1 MNIEFMRFRKM
12 ASALSIILLIIS
24 IGSLAIKNLE
34 LGLDFTGGILLEI
47 KLDQD
52 IENLEVV
59 RNLLA
64 EEGIENFVLNFS
76 GSQDDLSIKIPGGED
91 SSNNESLKK
100 ILKDNFPYDLR
111 KEEFIGPQVGEELRD
126 QGGLGLLIALLIM
139 TVYIMFRFQYKFA
152 VGAILALAHDV
163 LIVLGFF
170 SLLSIDFD
178 LTVLAALLAVI
189 GYSLND
195 TIVVSDR
202 IRENFRKKRRA
213 EATQLID
220 KSLNQMLGRTLITSL
235 TTLLV
240 LFALF
245 IFIGSI
251 LAFFLTTPKNVVGG
265 KIDDDQTAKEAL
277 KEAFNNKS
285 FIYLTLGFFVCGWHI
300 ALVATHIPVYIN
312 DRGLPEWCIVTI
324 LSMIGLF
331 NIVGTLTSGYFAQKY
346 SKKLIL
352 SAIYL
357 ARGLVIIIFIF
368 LPPSPIIAVFFGIAF
383 GFLWLSTVP
392 PTMGLVGFIFGTKS
406 IP

>member
-1 MNIEFMRFRKM
+1 MNIEFMRFRKI
-12 ASALSIILLIIS
+12 ASTLSIILLIIS

-34 LGLDFTGGILLEI
+34 LGLDLTGGILLEI

-52 IENLEVV
+52 IENLEEV

-76 GSQDDLSIKIPGGED
+76 GSQNDLSIKIPGGED

-100 ILKDNFPYDLR
+100 ILKDNFSYNLR

-139 TVYIMFRFQYKFA
+139 TIYIMFRFQYKFA

-213 EATQLID
+213 EAAQLID
-220 KSLNQMLGRTLITSL
+220 RSLNQMLGRTLITSL

-245 IFIGSI
+245 IFGGDAIQNFSLALIIGVLAGTYSSI
-251 LAFFLTTPKNVVGG
+251 YIVCNVL
-265 KIDDDQTAKEAL
+265 I
-277 KEAFNNKS
+277 
-285 FIYLTLGFFVCGWHI
+285 
-300 ALVATHIPVYIN
+300 
-312 DRGLPEWCIVTI
+312 
-324 LSMIGLF
+324 SM
-331 NIVGTLTSGYFAQKY
+331 N
-346 SKKLIL
+346 
-352 SAIYL
+352 
-357 ARGLVIIIFIF
+357 
-368 LPPSPIIAVFFGIAF
+368 IIADDLAVRKAESYDDGM
-383 GFLWLSTVP
+383 P
-392 PTMGLVGFIFGTKS
+392 
-406 IP
+406 

>member
-1 MNIEFMRFRKM
+1 MNIEFMRFRKV

-52 IENLEVV
+52 IENLEEV

-64 EEGIENFVLNFS
+64 EEGIENFILNFS
-76 GSQDDLSIKIPGGED
+76 GSQNDLSIKIPGGED

-100 ILKDNFPYDLR
+100 ILKDNFSYDLR

-139 TVYIMFRFQYKFA
+139 TIYIMFRFQYKFA

-220 KSLNQMLGRTLITSL
+220 RSLNQMLGRTLITSL

-240 LFALF
+240 LFALL
-245 IFIGSI
+245 IFGGDAIQNFSLALIIGVLAGTYSSI
-251 LAFFLTTPKNVVGG
+251 YIVCNVL
-265 KIDDDQTAKEAL
+265 I
-277 KEAFNNKS
+277 
-285 FIYLTLGFFVCGWHI
+285 
-300 ALVATHIPVYIN
+300 
-312 DRGLPEWCIVTI
+312 
-324 LSMIGLF
+324 SM
-331 NIVGTLTSGYFAQKY
+331 N
-346 SKKLIL
+346 
-352 SAIYL
+352 
-357 ARGLVIIIFIF
+357 
-368 LPPSPIIAVFFGIAF
+368 IIADDLAVKKVESYDDGM
-383 GFLWLSTVP
+383 P
-392 PTMGLVGFIFGTKS
+392 
-406 IP
+406 

>member
-1 MNIEFMRFRKM
+1 MNIEFMRFRKV

-52 IENLEVV
+52 IENLEEV

-64 EEGIENFVLNFS
+64 EEGIENFILNFS
-76 GSQDDLSIKIPGGED
+76 GSQNDLSIKIPGGED

-100 ILKDNFPYDLR
+100 ILKDNFSYDLR

-139 TVYIMFRFQYKFA
+139 TIYIMFRFQYKFA

-178 LTVLAALLAVI
+178 LTVLAAVLAVI

-202 IRENFRKKRRA
+202 IRENFRKKRRS

-220 KSLNQMLGRTLITSL
+220 RSLNQMLGRTLITSL

-240 LFALF
+240 LFALL
-245 IFIGSI
+245 IFGGDAIQNFSLALIIGVIAGTYSSI
-251 LAFFLTTPKNVVGG
+251 YIVCNVL
-265 KIDDDQTAKEAL
+265 I
-277 KEAFNNKS
+277 
-285 FIYLTLGFFVCGWHI
+285 
-300 ALVATHIPVYIN
+300 
-312 DRGLPEWCIVTI
+312 
-324 LSMIGLF
+324 SM
-331 NIVGTLTSGYFAQKY
+331 N
-346 SKKLIL
+346 
-352 SAIYL
+352 
-357 ARGLVIIIFIF
+357 
-368 LPPSPIIAVFFGIAF
+368 IIADDLAVKKVESFDDGM
-383 GFLWLSTVP
+383 P
-392 PTMGLVGFIFGTKS
+392 
-406 IP
+406 

>member
-12 ASALSIILLIIS
+12 ASVLSIILLIIS

-52 IENLEVV
+52 IENLEEV

-64 EEGIENFVLNFS
+64 EEGIENFILNFS
-76 GSQDDLSIKIPGGED
+76 GSQNDLSIKIPGGED

-100 ILKDNFPYDLR
+100 ILKDNFSYDLR

-139 TVYIMFRFQYKFA
+139 TIYIMFRFQYKFA

-178 LTVLAALLAVI
+178 LTVLAAVLAVI

-202 IRENFRKKRRA
+202 IRENFRKKRRS

-220 KSLNQMLGRTLITSL
+220 RSLNQMLGRTLITSL

-240 LFALF
+240 LFALL
-245 IFIGSI
+245 IFGGDAIQNFSLALIIGVLAGTYSSI
-251 LAFFLTTPKNVVGG
+251 YIVCNVL
-265 KIDDDQTAKEAL
+265 I
-277 KEAFNNKS
+277 
-285 FIYLTLGFFVCGWHI
+285 
-300 ALVATHIPVYIN
+300 
-312 DRGLPEWCIVTI
+312 
-324 LSMIGLF
+324 SM
-331 NIVGTLTSGYFAQKY
+331 N
-346 SKKLIL
+346 
-352 SAIYL
+352 
-357 ARGLVIIIFIF
+357 
-368 LPPSPIIAVFFGIAF
+368 IIADDLAVKKVESYDDGM
-383 GFLWLSTVP
+383 P
-392 PTMGLVGFIFGTKS
+392 
-406 IP
+406 

>member
-1 MNIEFMRFRKM
+1 MNIEFMRFRKV

-52 IENLEVV
+52 IENLEEV

-64 EEGIENFVLNFS
+64 EEGIENFILNFS
-76 GSQDDLSIKIPGGED
+76 GSQNDLSIKIPGGED

-100 ILKDNFPYDLR
+100 ILKDNFSYDLR

-139 TVYIMFRFQYKFA
+139 TIYIMFRFQYKFA

-202 IRENFRKKRRA
+202 IRENFRKKRRS

-220 KSLNQMLGRTLITSL
+220 RSLNQMLGRTLITSL

-240 LFALF
+240 LFALL
-245 IFIGSI
+245 IFGGDAIQNFSLALIIGVLAGTYSSI
-251 LAFFLTTPKNVVGG
+251 YIVCNVL
-265 KIDDDQTAKEAL
+265 I
-277 KEAFNNKS
+277 
-285 FIYLTLGFFVCGWHI
+285 
-300 ALVATHIPVYIN
+300 
-312 DRGLPEWCIVTI
+312 
-324 LSMIGLF
+324 SM
-331 NIVGTLTSGYFAQKY
+331 N
-346 SKKLIL
+346 
-352 SAIYL
+352 
-357 ARGLVIIIFIF
+357 
-368 LPPSPIIAVFFGIAF
+368 IIADDLAVKKVESYDDGM
-383 GFLWLSTVP
+383 P
-392 PTMGLVGFIFGTKS
+392 
-406 IP
+406 

>member
-1 MNIEFMRFRKM
+1 MRFRKI
-12 ASALSIILLIIS
+12 ASTLSIILLIIS

-220 KSLNQMLGRTLITSL
+220 RSLNQMLGRTLITSL

-245 IFIGSI
+245 IFGGDAIQNFSLALIIGVLAGTYSSI
-251 LAFFLTTPKNVVGG
+251 YIVCNVL
-265 KIDDDQTAKEAL
+265 I
-277 KEAFNNKS
+277 
-285 FIYLTLGFFVCGWHI
+285 
-300 ALVATHIPVYIN
+300 
-312 DRGLPEWCIVTI
+312 
-324 LSMIGLF
+324 SM
-331 NIVGTLTSGYFAQKY
+331 N
-346 SKKLIL
+346 
-352 SAIYL
+352 
-357 ARGLVIIIFIF
+357 
-368 LPPSPIIAVFFGIAF
+368 IIADDLAVRKAESYDDGM
-383 GFLWLSTVP
+383 P
-392 PTMGLVGFIFGTKS
+392 
-406 IP
+406 

>member
-12 ASALSIILLIIS
+12 ASVLSIILLIIS

-52 IENLEVV
+52 IENLEEV
-59 RNLLA
+59 RNLLE

-76 GSQDDLSIKIPGGED
+76 GSQNDLSIKIPGGED

-100 ILKDNFPYDLR
+100 ILKENFTYDLR

-213 EATQLID
+213 EVTQLID
-220 KSLNQMLGRTLITSL
+220 RSLNQMLGRTLITSL

-245 IFIGSI
+245 IFGGDAIQNFSLALIIGVLAGTYSSI
-251 LAFFLTTPKNVVGG
+251 YIVCNVL
-265 KIDDDQTAKEAL
+265 I
-277 KEAFNNKS
+277 
-285 FIYLTLGFFVCGWHI
+285 
-300 ALVATHIPVYIN
+300 
-312 DRGLPEWCIVTI
+312 
-324 LSMIGLF
+324 SM
-331 NIVGTLTSGYFAQKY
+331 N
-346 SKKLIL
+346 
-352 SAIYL
+352 
-357 ARGLVIIIFIF
+357 
-368 LPPSPIIAVFFGIAF
+368 IIADDLAVRKAESYDDGM
-383 GFLWLSTVP
+383 P
-392 PTMGLVGFIFGTKS
+392 
-406 IP
+406 

>member
-52 IENLEVV
+52 IENLEEV

-76 GSQDDLSIKIPGGED
+76 GSQNDLSIKIPGGED

-126 QGGLGLLIALLIM
+126 KGGLGLLIALLIM
-139 TVYIMFRFQYKFA
+139 TIYIMFRFQYKFA

-220 KSLNQMLGRTLITSL
+220 RSLNQMLGRTLITSL

-245 IFIGSI
+245 IFGGDAIQKFSLALIIGVLAGTYSSI
-251 LAFFLTTPKNVVGG
+251 YIVCNVL
-265 KIDDDQTAKEAL
+265 I
-277 KEAFNNKS
+277 
-285 FIYLTLGFFVCGWHI
+285 
-300 ALVATHIPVYIN
+300 
-312 DRGLPEWCIVTI
+312 
-324 LSMIGLF
+324 SM
-331 NIVGTLTSGYFAQKY
+331 N
-346 SKKLIL
+346 
-352 SAIYL
+352 
-357 ARGLVIIIFIF
+357 
-368 LPPSPIIAVFFGIAF
+368 IIADDLAVRKAESYDDGM
-383 GFLWLSTVP
+383 P
-392 PTMGLVGFIFGTKS
+392 
-406 IP
+406 

>member
-1 MNIEFMRFRKM
+1 MYKRQ
-12 ASALSIILLIIS
+12 IS

-52 IENLEVV
+52 IENLEEV

-76 GSQDDLSIKIPGGED
+76 GSQNDLSIKIPGGED

-100 ILKDNFPYDLR
+100 ILKDNFSYNLR

-139 TVYIMFRFQYKFA
+139 TIYIMFRFQYKFA

-220 KSLNQMLGRTLITSL
+220 RSLNQMLGRTLITSL

-245 IFIGSI
+245 IFGGDAIQNFSLALIIGVLAGTYSSI
-251 LAFFLTTPKNVVGG
+251 YIVCNVL
-265 KIDDDQTAKEAL
+265 I
-277 KEAFNNKS
+277 
-285 FIYLTLGFFVCGWHI
+285 
-300 ALVATHIPVYIN
+300 
-312 DRGLPEWCIVTI
+312 
-324 LSMIGLF
+324 SM
-331 NIVGTLTSGYFAQKY
+331 N
-346 SKKLIL
+346 
-352 SAIYL
+352 
-357 ARGLVIIIFIF
+357 
-368 LPPSPIIAVFFGIAF
+368 IIADDLAVRKAESYDDGM
-383 GFLWLSTVP
+383 P
-392 PTMGLVGFIFGTKS
+392 
-406 IP
+406 

>member
-1 MNIEFMRFRKM
+1 MNIEFMRFRKI
-12 ASALSIILLIIS
+12 ASTLSIILLIIS

-52 IENLEVV
+52 IENLEEV

-76 GSQDDLSIKIPGGED
+76 GSQNDLSIKIPGGED

-100 ILKDNFPYDLR
+100 ILKDNFSYNLR

-220 KSLNQMLGRTLITSL
+220 RSLNQMLGRTLITSL

-245 IFIGSI
+245 IFGGDAIQNFSLALIIGVLAGTYSSI
-251 LAFFLTTPKNVVGG
+251 YIVCNVL
-265 KIDDDQTAKEAL
+265 I
-277 KEAFNNKS
+277 
-285 FIYLTLGFFVCGWHI
+285 
-300 ALVATHIPVYIN
+300 
-312 DRGLPEWCIVTI
+312 
-324 LSMIGLF
+324 SM
-331 NIVGTLTSGYFAQKY
+331 N
-346 SKKLIL
+346 
-352 SAIYL
+352 
-357 ARGLVIIIFIF
+357 
-368 LPPSPIIAVFFGIAF
+368 IIADDLAVRKAESYDDGM
-383 GFLWLSTVP
+383 P
-392 PTMGLVGFIFGTKS
+392 
-406 IP
+406 

>member
-1 MNIEFMRFRKM
+1 MNIEFMRFRKV
-12 ASALSIILLIIS
+12 ASALSIILLVIS

-52 IENLEVV
+52 IENLEEV

-64 EEGIENFVLNFS
+64 EEGIENFILNFS
-76 GSQDDLSIKIPGGED
+76 GSQNDLSIKIPGGED

-100 ILKDNFPYDLR
+100 ILKDNFSYDLR

-139 TVYIMFRFQYKFA
+139 TIYIMFRFQYKFA

-178 LTVLAALLAVI
+178 LTVLAAVLAVI

-202 IRENFRKKRRA
+202 IRENFRKKRRS

-220 KSLNQMLGRTLITSL
+220 RSLNQMLGRTLITSL

-240 LFALF
+240 LFALL
-245 IFIGSI
+245 IFGGDAIQNFSLALIIGVLAGTYSSI
-251 LAFFLTTPKNVVGG
+251 YIVCNVL
-265 KIDDDQTAKEAL
+265 I
-277 KEAFNNKS
+277 
-285 FIYLTLGFFVCGWHI
+285 
-300 ALVATHIPVYIN
+300 
-312 DRGLPEWCIVTI
+312 
-324 LSMIGLF
+324 SM
-331 NIVGTLTSGYFAQKY
+331 N
-346 SKKLIL
+346 
-352 SAIYL
+352 
-357 ARGLVIIIFIF
+357 
-368 LPPSPIIAVFFGIAF
+368 IIADDLAVKKAESYDDGM
-383 GFLWLSTVP
+383 P
-392 PTMGLVGFIFGTKS
+392 
-406 IP
+406 

>member
-12 ASALSIILLIIS
+12 ASALSIVLLIIS

-52 IENLEVV
+52 IENLEEV

-76 GSQDDLSIKIPGGED
+76 GSQKDLSIKIPGGED

-139 TVYIMFRFQYKFA
+139 TIYIMFRFQYKFA

-170 SLLSIDFD
+170 SFLSIDFD

-220 KSLNQMLGRTLITSL
+220 RSLNQMLGRTLITSL

-245 IFIGSI
+245 IFGGDAIQNFSLALIIGVLAGTYSSI
-251 LAFFLTTPKNVVGG
+251 YIVCNVL
-265 KIDDDQTAKEAL
+265 I
-277 KEAFNNKS
+277 
-285 FIYLTLGFFVCGWHI
+285 
-300 ALVATHIPVYIN
+300 
-312 DRGLPEWCIVTI
+312 
-324 LSMIGLF
+324 SM
-331 NIVGTLTSGYFAQKY
+331 N
-346 SKKLIL
+346 
-352 SAIYL
+352 
-357 ARGLVIIIFIF
+357 
-368 LPPSPIIAVFFGIAF
+368 IIADDLAVRKAESYDDGM
-383 GFLWLSTVP
+383 P
-392 PTMGLVGFIFGTKS
+392 
-406 IP
+406 

>member
-52 IENLEVV
+52 IENLEEV

-64 EEGIENFVLNFS
+64 EEGIENFILNFS
-76 GSQDDLSIKIPGGED
+76 GSQNDLSIKIPGGED

-100 ILKDNFPYDLR
+100 ILKDNFSYDLR

-139 TVYIMFRFQYKFA
+139 TIYIMFRFQYKFA

-178 LTVLAALLAVI
+178 LTVLAAVLAVI

-202 IRENFRKKRRA
+202 IRENFRKKRRS

-220 KSLNQMLGRTLITSL
+220 RSLNQMLGRTLITSL

-240 LFALF
+240 LFALL
-245 IFIGSI
+245 IFGGDAIQNFSLALIIGVLAGTYSSI
-251 LAFFLTTPKNVVGG
+251 YIVCNVL
-265 KIDDDQTAKEAL
+265 I
-277 KEAFNNKS
+277 
-285 FIYLTLGFFVCGWHI
+285 
-300 ALVATHIPVYIN
+300 
-312 DRGLPEWCIVTI
+312 
-324 LSMIGLF
+324 SM
-331 NIVGTLTSGYFAQKY
+331 N
-346 SKKLIL
+346 
-352 SAIYL
+352 
-357 ARGLVIIIFIF
+357 
-368 LPPSPIIAVFFGIAF
+368 IIADDLAVKKVESYDDGM
-383 GFLWLSTVP
+383 P
-392 PTMGLVGFIFGTKS
+392 
-406 IP
+406 

>member
-1 MNIEFMRFRKM
+1 MNIEFMRFRKI
-12 ASALSIILLIIS
+12 ASTLSIILLIIS

-52 IENLEVV
+52 IENLEEV

-76 GSQDDLSIKIPGGED
+76 GSQNDLSIKIPGGED

-100 ILKDNFPYDLR
+100 ILKDNFSYNLR

-139 TVYIMFRFQYKFA
+139 TIYIMFRFQYKFA

-220 KSLNQMLGRTLITSL
+220 RSLNQMLGRTLITSL

-245 IFIGSI
+245 IFGGDAIQNFSLALIIGVLAGTYSSI
-251 LAFFLTTPKNVVGG
+251 YIVCNVL
-265 KIDDDQTAKEAL
+265 I
-277 KEAFNNKS
+277 
-285 FIYLTLGFFVCGWHI
+285 
-300 ALVATHIPVYIN
+300 
-312 DRGLPEWCIVTI
+312 
-324 LSMIGLF
+324 SM
-331 NIVGTLTSGYFAQKY
+331 N
-346 SKKLIL
+346 
-352 SAIYL
+352 
-357 ARGLVIIIFIF
+357 
-368 LPPSPIIAVFFGIAF
+368 IIADDLAVRKAESYDDGM
-383 GFLWLSTVP
+383 P
-392 PTMGLVGFIFGTKS
+392 
-406 IP
+406 

>member
-1 MNIEFMRFRKM
+1 MNIEFMRFRKV
-12 ASALSIILLIIS
+12 ASAFSIILLTIS

-52 IENLEVV
+52 IENLEEV
-59 RNLLA
+59 RNLL
-64 EEGIENFVLNFS
+64 EEGGIENFILNFS
-76 GSQDDLSIKIPGGED
+76 GSQNDLSIKIPGGEE

-100 ILKDNFPYDLR
+100 ILKDNFSYDLR

-139 TVYIMFRFQYKFA
+139 TIYIMFRFQYKFA

-178 LTVLAALLAVI
+178 LTVLAAVLAVI

-202 IRENFRKKRRA
+202 IRENFRKKRRS

-220 KSLNQMLGRTLITSL
+220 RSLNQMLGRTLITSL

-240 LFALF
+240 LFALL
-245 IFIGSI
+245 IFGGDAIQNFSLALIIGVLAGTYSSI
-251 LAFFLTTPKNVVGG
+251 YIVCNVL
-265 KIDDDQTAKEAL
+265 I
-277 KEAFNNKS
+277 
-285 FIYLTLGFFVCGWHI
+285 
-300 ALVATHIPVYIN
+300 
-312 DRGLPEWCIVTI
+312 
-324 LSMIGLF
+324 SM
-331 NIVGTLTSGYFAQKY
+331 N
-346 SKKLIL
+346 
-352 SAIYL
+352 
-357 ARGLVIIIFIF
+357 
-368 LPPSPIIAVFFGIAF
+368 IIADDLAVKKVESYDDGM
-383 GFLWLSTVP
+383 P
-392 PTMGLVGFIFGTKS
+392 
-406 IP
+406 

>member
-1 MNIEFMRFRKM
+1 MNIEFMRFRKV

-52 IENLEVV
+52 IENLEEV

-64 EEGIENFVLNFS
+64 QEGIENFILNFS
-76 GSQDDLSIKIPGGED
+76 GSQNDLSIKIPGGED

-100 ILKDNFPYDLR
+100 ILKDNFSYDLR

-139 TVYIMFRFQYKFA
+139 TIYIMFRFQYKFA

-178 LTVLAALLAVI
+178 LTVLAAVLAVI

-202 IRENFRKKRRA
+202 IRENFRKKRRS

-220 KSLNQMLGRTLITSL
+220 RSLNQMLGRTLITSL

-240 LFALF
+240 LFALL
-245 IFIGSI
+245 IFGGDAIQNFSLALIIGVLAGTYSSI
-251 LAFFLTTPKNVVGG
+251 YIVCNVL
-265 KIDDDQTAKEAL
+265 I
-277 KEAFNNKS
+277 
-285 FIYLTLGFFVCGWHI
+285 
-300 ALVATHIPVYIN
+300 
-312 DRGLPEWCIVTI
+312 
-324 LSMIGLF
+324 SM
-331 NIVGTLTSGYFAQKY
+331 N
-346 SKKLIL
+346 
-352 SAIYL
+352 
-357 ARGLVIIIFIF
+357 
-368 LPPSPIIAVFFGIAF
+368 IIADDLAVKKVESYDDGM
-383 GFLWLSTVP
+383 P
-392 PTMGLVGFIFGTKS
+392 
-406 IP
+406 

>member
-52 IENLEVV
+52 IENLEEV

-76 GSQDDLSIKIPGGED
+76 GSQNDLSVKIPGGED

-139 TVYIMFRFQYKFA
+139 TIYIMFRFQYKFA

-220 KSLNQMLGRTLITSL
+220 RSLNQMLGRTLITSL

-245 IFIGSI
+245 IFGGDAIQNFSLALIIGVLAGTYSSI
-251 LAFFLTTPKNVVGG
+251 YIVCNVL
-265 KIDDDQTAKEAL
+265 I
-277 KEAFNNKS
+277 
-285 FIYLTLGFFVCGWHI
+285 
-300 ALVATHIPVYIN
+300 
-312 DRGLPEWCIVTI
+312 
-324 LSMIGLF
+324 SM
-331 NIVGTLTSGYFAQKY
+331 N
-346 SKKLIL
+346 
-352 SAIYL
+352 
-357 ARGLVIIIFIF
+357 
-368 LPPSPIIAVFFGIAF
+368 IIADDLAVRKAESYDDGM
-383 GFLWLSTVP
+383 P
-392 PTMGLVGFIFGTKS
+392 
-406 IP
+406 

>member
-1 MNIEFMRFRKM
+1 MNIEFMRFRKI
-12 ASALSIILLIIS
+12 ASTLSIILLIIS

-59 RNLLA
+59 RNLLV

-220 KSLNQMLGRTLITSL
+220 RSLNQMLGRTLITSL

-245 IFIGSI
+245 IFGGDAIQNFSLALIIGVLAGTYSSI
-251 LAFFLTTPKNVVGG
+251 YIVCNVL
-265 KIDDDQTAKEAL
+265 I
-277 KEAFNNKS
+277 
-285 FIYLTLGFFVCGWHI
+285 
-300 ALVATHIPVYIN
+300 
-312 DRGLPEWCIVTI
+312 
-324 LSMIGLF
+324 SM
-331 NIVGTLTSGYFAQKY
+331 N
-346 SKKLIL
+346 
-352 SAIYL
+352 
-357 ARGLVIIIFIF
+357 
-368 LPPSPIIAVFFGIAF
+368 IIADDLAVRKAESYDDGM
-383 GFLWLSTVP
+383 P
-392 PTMGLVGFIFGTKS
+392 
-406 IP
+406 

>member
-1 MNIEFMRFRKM
+1 MNIEFMRFRKI

-52 IENLEVV
+52 IENLEEV

-76 GSQDDLSIKIPGGED
+76 GSQNDLSIKIPGGED

-139 TVYIMFRFQYKFA
+139 TIYIMFRFQYKFA

-220 KSLNQMLGRTLITSL
+220 RSLNQMLGRTLITSL

-245 IFIGSI
+245 IFGGDAIQKFSLALIIGVLAGTYSSI
-251 LAFFLTTPKNVVGG
+251 YIVCNVL
-265 KIDDDQTAKEAL
+265 I
-277 KEAFNNKS
+277 
-285 FIYLTLGFFVCGWHI
+285 
-300 ALVATHIPVYIN
+300 
-312 DRGLPEWCIVTI
+312 
-324 LSMIGLF
+324 SM
-331 NIVGTLTSGYFAQKY
+331 NIVADD
-346 SKKLIL
+346 
-352 SAIYL
+352 L
-357 ARGLVIIIFIF
+357 AVRKAESYDDGM
-368 LPPSPIIAVFFGIAF
+368 P
-383 GFLWLSTVP
+383 
-392 PTMGLVGFIFGTKS
+392 
-406 IP
+406 